1 MNCNRRTICT
11 TLCILFQSMQYF
23 KSPHGAAV
31 KQVTHFSRVVNIRRH
46 VSDRLQRD
54 VRSSKQ
60 FFFIIIIRKLYFC
73 ETECQ
78 PPSLIFSQIKV
89 RIDLQLDPEFHMG
102 EVRKIQKKLRQIEN
116 LEIKIS
122 LTPEEIFK
130 VQKQIMCLSFV
141 SLTPGSAIPV
151 LISLTSHDCG
161 FCFQLL

>member
-1 MNCNRRTICT
+1 MYNALYFVSIDAILQESTWCRCKIGYTFFPCRQHPATRLRQTTTRRP
-11 TLCILFQSMQYF
+11 LFE
-23 KSPHGAAV
+23 AV
-31 KQVTHFSRVVNIRRH
+31 
-46 VSDRLQRD
+46 
-54 VRSSKQ
+54 
-60 FFFIIIIRKLYFC
+60 FFIIIIIIRKLYFC

-151 LISLTSHDCG
+151 LICLTSHDCV
-161 FCFQLL
+161 FCFY